1 MRDRLTDG
9 RISMT
14 PERQPRWWLRI
25 EWSDVV
31 LVILAVTFLLMATME
46 WWLPHYGPQ

>member
-1 MRDRLTDG
+1 MRDRLKAG

-14 PERQPRWWLRI
+14 PERQPRWWRRS

-31 LVILAVTFLLMATME
+31 LVILAVTLLLMATME
-46 WWLPHYGPQ
+46 LWLPHYGPQ